1 MCANRLL
8 LDGANCPFV
17 QQCMD
22 KHRIDKFVV
31 DNLIEQ
37 VFASKIASQL
47 QTVLASA
54 FIRID

>member
-1 MCANRLL
+1 MV
-8 LDGANCPFV
+8 GTYCPFV

-31 DNLIEQ
+31 DNLIDQ

-47 QTVLASA
+47 QTILANA
-54 FIRID
+54 FIRIKECK